1 MIIKLLKSR
10 QFWTLV
16 ALFVINGFTGIQDS
30 IPTSFLPYINSILGI
45 MAFYFR
51 VSPKQQF

>member
-1 MIIKLLKSR
+1 MITKLLKSR

-16 ALFVINGFTGIQDS
+16 ALFIVNGITGIQDS
-30 IPTSFLPYINSILGI
+30 IPASFLPYINSILGI
-45 MAFYFR
+45 MTIYFR